1 MNFSFFIAK
10 RYFFSKNT
18 QNIINLIS
26 LISIISV
33 AVGTMSLIVIL
44 SVFNGFDILIK
55 SLFNKFNPDLK
66 ITSVVGKTFFI
77 NNEYFEEIKNLEDV
91 IYFSENIEEN
101 ALLKFRKKQHIAKI
115 KAVDE
120 NFLKMNNFENNIYDG
135 EFILKEKN
143 INYAIVG
150 RGLAYNLQMSIG
162 LIDPIHIYS
171 PRRTKKV
178 STNINKVLNH
188 KMIHPSGIFSIQ
200 LDFDSQYIII
210 PINFAREL
218 FNYKKN
224 EVNSVE
230 LKLNE
235 NCNKNVVQEK
245 IKKILGENFSI
256 KNHYEQNELL
266 FKTMKS
272 EKWIIFLI
280 LTFILTVS
288 SFNIIASISML
299 IIDKKD
305 DIIIL
310 RNLGANRK
318 IVERIF
324 LLEGFLISIT
334 GIFFGLLFGAFL
346 SFLQEKF
353 HLIPLGDGVFII
365 DYYPVNMQFI
375 DFLYVFIIVFFINLF
390 ASWYPSK
397 FLIKRYF
404 H

>member
-1 MNFSFFIAK
+1 M
-10 RYFFSKNT
+10 
-18 QNIINLIS
+18 
-26 LISIISV
+26 
-33 AVGTMSLIVIL
+33 
-44 SVFNGFDILIK
+44 
-55 SLFNKFNPDLK
+55 
-66 ITSVVGKTFFI
+66 KTF
-77 NNEYFEEIKNLEDV
+77 
-91 IYFSENIEEN
+91 
-101 ALLKFRKKQHIAKI
+101 
-115 KAVDE
+115 
-120 NFLKMNNFENNIYDG
+120 YDG

-280 LTFILTVS
+280 L
-288 SFNIIASISML
+288 
-299 IIDKKD
+299 
-305 DIIIL
+305 
-310 RNLGANRK
+310 R
-318 IVERIF
+318 
-324 LLEGFLISIT
+324 
-334 GIFFGLLFGAFL
+334 
-346 SFLQEKF
+346 
-353 HLIPLGDGVFII
+353 
-365 DYYPVNMQFI
+365 
-375 DFLYVFIIVFFINLF
+375 
-390 ASWYPSK
+390 
-397 FLIKRYF
+397 
-404 H
+404 